1 MTETA
6 GPLTL
11 KRAGK
16 YGFCAGVRIADR
28 TVRRLASEGR
38 SGKILGQLVHNE
50 HVVSDLVQLG
60 FATAAS
66 LDEVRAGTIVFS
78 AHGVPPSF
86 HRRALERGLLVV
98 DTTCP
103 FVYDV
108 HEEARQALEAGC
120 HAVFIGDSGHRE
132 VIGYTRD
139 LDPDDYDVVLVTADV
154 ERIDFVRHPR
164 VKIFYQTTL
173 NSEEYEDV
181 AQAIE
186 GAADHAERADTIC
199 YATKENQ
206 DAARDLAADP
216 EVDCIVVVGGRH
228 SANTRH
234 LWEICRAA
242 QPRSYL
248 VHGADDLRPEW
259 FADCGAVGVTAG
271 ASTPDSMIE
280 EIESAIQLLAAS
292 PAPASVPLAAAG
304 AAP

>member
-1 MTETA
+1 MT

-11 KRAGK
+11 RRAEK

-28 TVRRLASEGR
+28 TVRQLAAGGR
-38 SGKILGQLVHNE
+38 RGRILGQLVHNE
-50 HVVSDLVQLG
+50 RVVSDLVQLG
-60 FATAAS
+60 FPTAYA
-66 LDEVRAGTIVFS
+66 LDEVENGTIVFS
-78 AHGVPPSF
+78 AHGVSPSF

-120 HAVFIGDSGHRE
+120 HLVFIGDARHRE

-139 LDPDDYDVVLVTADV
+139 LDPEAYDVVLTADDV
-154 ERIDFVRHPR
+154 ARIDLERHPK

-173 NSEEYEDV
+173 NSEEYEQV
-181 AQAIE
+181 ARTIE
-186 GAADHAERADTIC
+186 ARAAEAERADTIC

-206 DAARDLAADP
+206 DAARALAADP

-234 LWEICRAA
+234 LWEICREIE
-242 QPRSYL
+242 PRSHL
-248 VHGADDLRPEW
+248 VHDSGDLRRTW
-259 FADCGAVGVTAG
+259 FEECRTVGVTAG
-271 ASTPDSMIE
+271 ASTPDTMIE
-280 EIESAIQLLAAS
+280 EVEAAILE
-292 PAPASVPLAAAG
+292 